1 MLYSV
6 SRSQPRLNSA
16 LCPVHRYMSWLA
28 RDQQQNFRSV
38 GLNEYFGLCFLFLTN
53 PFATLI
59 STIPWWVTKLSTND
73 ITYLLQGNRGCR
85 RTATATPNRDCGC
98 SRGLQQLFDGD
109 CYGDGP
115 NHLIFVTRIKS
126 GRSPKA
132 TITGQCMPVNNA
144 VGAAPPLSSPVVPAC
159 SNLMKKIIKF
169 QLVRKEMFL
178 IIQRI
183 APIFVNQSRI
193 I

>member
-6 SRSQPRLNSA
+6 SRSQPWLNSA
-16 LCPVHRYMSWLA
+16 LCPVHWSVHHSHPFIFVFFALYRHWNHCSHPIFLLSFFFLDKVHRYMRWLWW
-28 RDQQQNFRSV
+28 RGDHIVGLLEINSRISV
-38 GLNEYFGLCFLFLTN
+38 LLVLNEYFGLCFLFLTN

-98 SRGLQQLFDGD
+98 SRGLQQLFDSD

-115 NHLIFVTRIKS
+115 NHVIFVTRIKAVFGS
-126 GRSPKA
+126 LRHEW
-132 TITGQCMPVNNA
+132 NA
-144 VGAAPPLSSPVVPAC
+144 CQVKSIS
-159 SNLMKKIIKF
+159 
-169 QLVRKEMFL
+169 
-178 IIQRI
+178 
-183 APIFVNQSRI
+183 
-193 I
+193 